1 MILFFNYLHTA
12 RFFESRLT
20 YLFTAKCRK
29 SMPCILQP
37 KTKHLALKKIFA
49 GKYIPHHEM
58 FINDALDG

>member
-1 MILFFNYLHTA
+1 
-12 RFFESRLT
+12 
-20 YLFTAKCRK
+20 
-29 SMPCILQP
+29 MPCILQP